1 MQDYI
6 ERKID
11 INARIERITVKQFDN
26 DSRYL
31 HVVISDTDA
40 PDDKKF
46 NLTNCTAA
54 LYIQPAGDESGENVA
69 FVAGEVADAEEGIV
83 TFLLP
88 GSVTQAV
95 GDYECEIWMYEGS
108 STNRPIISGQ
118 PFTMTVEK
126 SIRNTSA
133 VMASAQYSALDA
145 AMSDMAAL
153 RSEVRSL
160 SALADAGEI
169 PAGTVES
176 EVLGIRIG
184 WDGYQYDRAGDAVR
198 EQIRELHDSLGE
210 KFTVGRN
217 VFNPDAVTEYRYIN
231 DSTGKILI
239 NTHDTFISDRI
250 PTNGKAKAIFSYVR
264 SNGMQVLQTFK
275 VYQYKANG
283 DFISLTEASVVT
295 LDGQC
300 SYIRFYASSNFTD
313 VRARIMVELA
323 DSGVSTF
330 SVFEK
335 YQQRLAP
342 AVSIWKS
349 AASVMSKLILPN
361 KPFTVKLIGDSITQ
375 GVGSS
380 DYDASGDVIISDNPT
395 AWSRNVGAKAWAAM
409 FEARVANDNISVI
422 NNGVRGCSTH
432 QILYYWNQL
441 IDGMEDI
448 VICMLGT
455 NNRTTAD
462 NATFS
467 YTMQSFYDELQII
480 KNRLELNGAEVIF
493 MSAPPAGSTNESQS
507 GIHFHMNDVDDVIAK
522 FAADNNMEYLSLY
535 KKTLDYMKK
544 TGATLDDLLDDGL
557 HPNDRLHKLMYGWI
571 VEGIGLNRAH
581 NPVIDS
587 FMITTNEISE
597 VLTG

>member
-467 YTMQSFYDELQII
+467 YTKQSFYDELQII
-480 KNRLELNGAEVIF
+480 KNRLELNGTEIIF

-535 KKTLDYMKK
+535 KKTLDYMEK

-571 VEGIGLNRAH
+571 VEGIGLNREH

>member
-6 ERKID
+6 DRKID
-11 INARIERITVKQFDN
+11 INGKIDKITVKQFDN

-31 HVVISDTDA
+31 HVVISDADA
-40 PDDKKF
+40 PDDKKV

-108 STNRPIISGQ
+108 SANRPIISGQ

-133 VMASAQYSALDA
+133 IMASSQYSALDA
-145 AMSDMAAL
+145 AMADVAAM
-153 RSEVRSL
+153 RSEINNLTAMAST
-160 SALADAGEI
+160 GEVQI
-169 PAGTVES
+169 GTVES
-176 EVLGIRIG
+176 EVLDIRIG

-198 EQIRELHDSLGE
+198 EQIRELHSGLDE
-210 KFTVGRN
+210 KFIVGRN
-217 VFNPDAVTEYRYIN
+217 VFNPDAVTEFRYIN
-231 DSTGKILI
+231 DTNGKIYV
-239 NTHDTFISDRI
+239 NVHDTFISDRI
-250 PTNGKAKAIFSYVR
+250 PTKGMAKVILSYLRADGK
-264 SNGMQVLQTFK
+264 QVLQAFK
-275 VYQYKANG
+275 VYQYKASG
-283 DFISLTEASVVT
+283 EFISMTNDSVVT
-295 LDGQC
+295 LHAQC
-300 SYIRFYASSNFTD
+300 GYIRFYATDNFTN
-313 VRARIMVELA
+313 VKNRIMVELTE
-323 DSGVSTF
+323 DDTSDF
-330 SVFEK
+330 SVFERYK
-335 YQQRLAP
+335 VYFKP
-342 AVSIWKS
+342 AVSVWRP
-349 AASVMSKLILPN
+349 AASVMSKLILP
-361 KPFTVKLIGDSITQ
+361 KKRFTVKLIGDSITQ
-375 GVGSS
+375 GLGSS
-380 DYDASGDVIISDNPT
+380 DYDASGDVILSDNP
-395 AWSRNVGAKAWAAM
+395 AMWSRNVGAKAWAAM
-409 FEARVANDNISVI
+409 FQARVANENISVI

-432 QILYYWNQL
+432 QILYYWNEL
-441 IDGMEDI
+441 IDGSEDI
-448 VICMLGT
+448 VICMIGT

-462 NATFS
+462 NANFS

-535 KKTLDYMKK
+535 KKTLDYMEK

-571 VEGIGLNRAH
+571 VEGIGLNREH